1 MKRLKYSGLAYHN
14 RSNKDI
20 AAKKAPSFEVF
31 CKCKYECR
39 KLPYEQKIFLFED
52 YYKIAN
58 HVKQKSYLLGLIQI
72 GSVKRRRHG
81 KYESAEQS
89 RRQATAWYTVPNGN
103 GQHVQ
108 LSLAISSGDSIK
120 IDRAVAVDA
129 GIRIVPKS
137 EDDCRKIIRLFEE
150 ENVPHHTFPSTAPLS
165 VTSTLLSEE
174 SQHQLLSR
182 KSKRSSNRMDIPV
195 HTYSP
200 PYNSLEA
207 QL

>member
-1 MKRLKYSGLAYHN
+1 MSENQVNNPKRHAPGSENKKIEMKRLKYSGLAYHN

-72 GSVKRRRHG
+72 GSVKRSHG

-103 GQHVQ
+103 GQHVKHFQ
-108 LSLAISSGDSIK
+108 
-120 IDRAVAVDA
+120 
-129 GIRIVPKS
+129 
-137 EDDCRKIIRLFEE
+137 
-150 ENVPHHTFPSTAPLS
+150 TFL
-165 VTSTLLSEE
+165 
-174 SQHQLLSR
+174 
-182 KSKRSSNRMDIPV
+182 
-195 HTYSP
+195 
-200 PYNSLEA
+200 PYYTR
-207 QL
+207 QCKF